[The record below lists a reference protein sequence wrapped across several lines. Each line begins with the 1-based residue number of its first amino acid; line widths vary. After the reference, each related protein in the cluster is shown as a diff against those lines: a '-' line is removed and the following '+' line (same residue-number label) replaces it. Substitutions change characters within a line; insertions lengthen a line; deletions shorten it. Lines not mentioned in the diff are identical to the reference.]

1 MSGFYKSLVGPDL
14 PVTTPAKARETIL
27 RTEAVCEDTDRGS
40 GTKEKEKAKSQP
52 FAFNL
57 YPFTSY

>member
-40 GTKEKEKAKSQP
+40 GTKEKRKGEKP
-52 FAFNL
+52 TFRL
-57 YPFTSY
+57 